1 VTEVRRV
8 RGVWTG
14 IAGSP
19 YLSTWYFENEI
30 GKSDQIVTAL
40 RKFLTTLRPC
50 FYLGLSVNLE
60 ASHDILTAEDG
71 KLLGSESSTPGAAI
85 TGTGSGELL
94 PPQCQGVMKLSTAGI
109 VNGRRVRGRFFV
121 PAPTELSSDG
131 TPSATFKDA
140 INTAGSTLV
149 VDTVSTGQWV
159 VFSRPLEADQIPQG
173 SDLEPR
179 EGSIHV
185 VQTATAWNK
194 FGIQR
199 RRRD

>member
-1 VTEVRRV
+1 MTEVRRV

-94 PPQCQGVMKLSTAGI
+94 PP
-109 VNGRRVRGRFFV
+109 RRPPLLRPRQ
-121 PAPTELSSDG
+121 
-131 TPSATFKDA
+131 
-140 INTAGSTLV
+140 
-149 VDTVSTGQWV
+149 VSRRQ
-159 VFSRPLEADQIPQG
+159 RPRHP
-173 SDLEPR
+173 
-179 EGSIHV
+179 
-185 VQTATAWNK
+185 
-194 FGIQR
+194 
-199 RRRD
+199 